1 MTTQISN
8 DATMLLFF
16 VNFLYI
22 ASMSGYILY
31 LFKQKDKIEKPA
43 LFLMGLGFLLHFL
56 SLAIQSFSSG
66 TLPANNMG
74 QTLSM
79 AALALSGTFV
89 FFRYRSKLKILGV
102 LASPL
107 IVFIMTAALVAPESP
122 GKNITAIRNIWLVSH
137 ISLIFIGE
145 AALALA
151 CGAGILYLIQ
161 EKSIKMKKTGFFFR
175 RLPSLDLLDNTSY
188 LCIVT
193 GFTMLTF
200 GLVTGFIYAKSAWGN
215 FFSWDPKEIWSM
227 ATWLFY
233 AALLHFRL
241 VSGWTGKKS
250 AIMTII
256 GFAALLFTF
265 LGVNLLIGGHHQ
277 VFTN

>member
-1 MTTQISN
+1 MTTQISEN
-8 DATMLLFF
+8 IAMLLYF
-16 VNFLYI
+16 VTFLYI

-31 LFKQKDKIEKPA
+31 LFKQKDKIEKFA
-43 LFLMGLGFLLHFL
+43 LLLMCSGFSFHLI
-56 SLAIQSFSSG
+56 SIIIQSFSTG
-66 TLPANNMG
+66 TLPAHSMG
-74 QTLSM
+74 QNLSI
-79 AALALSGTFV
+79 ATLALSGTFI
-89 FFRYRSKLKILGV
+89 FFRYRSKLKILGIF
-102 LASPL
+102 ASPL
-107 IVFIMTAALVAPESP
+107 IVFVMVVALVTPASPE
-122 GKNITAIRNIWLVSH
+122 KEITIIRSIWLISH

-161 EKSIKMKKTGFFFR
+161 EKGIKGKKTGFFYR
-175 RLPSLDLLDNTSY
+175 RLPSLDLLDSTSY
-188 LCIVT
+188 VCIMT

-215 FFSWDPKEIWSM
+215 FWSWDPKEIWAV

-241 VSGWTGKKS
+241 VSGWQGKKS

-265 LGVNLLIGGHHQ
+265 LGVNLFIESHHQ